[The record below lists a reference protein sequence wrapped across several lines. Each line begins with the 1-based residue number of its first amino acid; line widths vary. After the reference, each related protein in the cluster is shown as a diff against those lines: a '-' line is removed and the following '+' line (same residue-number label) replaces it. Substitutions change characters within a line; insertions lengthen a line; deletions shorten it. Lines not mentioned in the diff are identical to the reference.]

1 MNEASASTPD
11 SPTDPASADAAVGHH
26 GHGPHPGG
34 LIALAVGAVGVVFG
48 DIGTSP
54 IYAFR
59 ETFASHHGAPGIQV
73 DPIHI
78 HGVLSLVFWSMMIV
92 VTFKYVLTIMKADN
106 KGEGGSLALLALI
119 NRKSENAKWTA
130 PFVLLGVF
138 ATALF
143 YGDSM
148 ITPAMSV
155 LSATEGLQYVHP
167 GFKSWIVPLAV
178 AILFA
183 LFAIQARGTEK
194 VGKLFGP
201 IMLLYF
207 LALAVMGL
215 MHLTAMPTIVLETIN
230 PVNAIKFFMND
241 GFRAFV
247 AMGSVVL
254 AVTGAEA
261 LYADMGHFGRKPIG
275 VSWMTFVLPSLML
288 NYMGQGA
295 MVLSTSPEQAALLI
309 KDPFFLMIPDA
320 VRIPVIFLALAATI
334 IASQAVI
341 SGAFSLTQ
349 QAINMGFLPR
359 MQIKHTSAAAAGQ
372 IYIPTLNWALMI
384 MVIILVLFFQSSSNL
399 AAAYGIAVTGAMFID
414 TILLAVVL
422 ITLWRWPLWKA
433 VPLVAVFI
441 VVDMAY
447 LGANLLKVPQGG
459 WVPLAIGLFI
469 FTLLTTWS
477 RGRNLMR
484 NSMTE
489 GSIPMEVFAK
499 SAHSSAT
506 RVAGTAIFM
515 ASASSGVPS
524 ALLHN
529 IKHNKVLHERVVILT
544 VAIQDVPYVDET
556 KRCTVKDLG
565 QGFYRMVLNY
575 GFLEETDIPAALKR
589 TDICGGPFEVMKT
602 SFFLSRQTLLA
613 SEKPGMAL
621 WREKLFAWML
631 RNAASAMEFFRLPTN
646 RVVELGSQ
654 VEI

>member
-11 SPTDPASADAAVGHH
+11 SQSDPATAGQH

-73 DPIHI
+73 DPVHI

-167 GFKSWIVPLAV
+167 GFKAWIVPLAV

-194 VGKLFGP
+194 VGRLFGP

-207 LALAVMGL
+207 FALAAMGL
-215 MHLTAMPTIVLETIN
+215 MHLTAMPTIILETIN
-230 PVNAIKFFMND
+230 PVNAIKFFMTD

-295 MVLSTSPEQAALLI
+295 MVLSTTPEQAALLI

-372 IYIPTLNWALMI
+372 IYIPVLNWALMI

-433 VPLVAVFI
+433 APLIAVFI
-441 VVDMAY
+441 IVDMAY

-484 NSMTE
+484 SSMTE

-515 ASASSGVPS
+515 ASTSSGVPS

-589 TDICGGPFEVMKT
+589 ADICGGPFEMMKT

-613 SEKPGMAL
+613 SDKPGMAI